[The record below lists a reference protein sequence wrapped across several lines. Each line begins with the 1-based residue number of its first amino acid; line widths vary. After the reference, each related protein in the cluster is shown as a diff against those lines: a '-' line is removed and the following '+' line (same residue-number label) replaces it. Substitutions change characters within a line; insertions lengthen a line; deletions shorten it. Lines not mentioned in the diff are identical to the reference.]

1 MVPSLAALAV
11 LVLVVSGCATLI
23 VVRRRAMERTEEPP
37 RLPCRGSGGGLLHLS
52 ARACASFVIE
62 VEGDDAG
69 VRGRLAAAIVAR
81 GEPGWIGR
89 AQRRPLPERPLI
101 PEPQGLSGGGTLGG
115 IWARVD
121 VSDRVAWIGAERVPL
136 PDGHNV
142 VLLDRADGIGGPSVV
157 VRTLSVEPEF
167 ALPGPD
173 CGLPNTR
180 GARARDAAIK
190 AALFRS
196 PEVRV
201 FVEA

>member
-1 MVPSLAALAV
+1 VVPSLAALAV

-89 AQRRPLPERPLI
+89 
-101 PEPQGLSGGGTLGG
+101 
-115 IWARVD
+115 
-121 VSDRVAWIGAERVPL
+121 
-136 PDGHNV
+136 
-142 VLLDRADGIGGPSVV
+142 LLDRADGIGGPSVV